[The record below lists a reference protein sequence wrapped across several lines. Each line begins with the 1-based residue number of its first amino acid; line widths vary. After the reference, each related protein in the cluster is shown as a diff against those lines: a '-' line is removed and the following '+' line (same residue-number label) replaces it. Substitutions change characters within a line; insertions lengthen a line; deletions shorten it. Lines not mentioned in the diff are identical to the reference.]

1 MVLRPKYFRSA
12 GISLA
17 ILLSAGAAAA
27 DTVTGQEFSKDF
39 NGYPCFVTLNTEA
52 GKGITLQLSD
62 YKDVW
67 SLNFIVSN
75 RADVYRKFFD
85 SRGLRDERAFE
96 DAFKSVRIGDR
107 NIEFEDTSLFEVQRK
122 DVDEK
127 SVGIFKIKE
136 QHNVAQAL
144 AAMTTDGIA
153 IAGLISLDGT
163 TNALSEFR
171 SCSYAAM
178 GLREGERVE
187 TDFRAEYRM
196 IFERSF
202 EAWVSSMAKAEQ
214 CLDSRYDDDAVEEVI
229 DAAADAFYPGVLNF
243 PKRSAYRED
252 LEGKLPLAKLSG
264 IADALQGCLMAGRL
278 AEASRIPVDLAIKS
292 AADLD

>member
-1 MVLRPKYFRSA
+1 MVSWSKHFKGVIGS
-12 GISLA
+12 SVF
-17 ILLSAGAAAA
+17 LLVFGPAAAE
-27 DTVTGQEFSKDF
+27 TIVGQEFSKDF

-52 GKGITLQLSD
+52 GKGVTLQLSD

-67 SLNFIVSN
+67 SLNFIVSD
-75 RADVYRKFFD
+75 RADTYRRFFD
-85 SRGLRDERAFE
+85 SRGLRDERAFSE
-96 DAFKSVRIGDR
+96 AFGGVKIGGRDF
-107 NIEFEDTSLFEVQRK
+107 NFEEISLFEVQRQ

-127 SVGIFKIKE
+127 TAGIFEIKE
-136 QHNVAQAL
+136 QHNVSQAL
-144 AAMTTDGIA
+144 EAMTADGIE
-153 IAGLISLDGT
+153 ISGLVNFDGT
-163 TNALSEFR
+163 ANSLSEFR

-214 CLDSRYDDDAVEEVI
+214 CLDARYDDAAVEEVI
-229 DAAADAFYPGVLNF
+229 DAAGDAFYPGIFNF
-243 PKRSAYRED
+243 RTRSTYRED
-252 LEGKLPLAKLSG
+252 LEGKLPFAKLAG
-264 IADALQGCLMAGRL
+264 IADAQQGCLMAGRL
-278 AEASRIPVDLAIKS
+278 AEASRIPVDRAIQS

>member
-1 MVLRPKYFRSA
+1 MFLLPRHFRSA
-12 GISLA
+12 GVSLVF
-17 ILLSAGAAAA
+17 LLAASAGAAE
-27 DTVTGQEFSKDF
+27 TITGQEFSKDF
-39 NGYPCFVTLNTEA
+39 NGYPCFVTLNSEA
-52 GKGITLQLSD
+52 GKDITLQLSD

-75 RADVYRKFFD
+75 RADVYRRFFD
-85 SRGLRDERAFE
+85 SSGLRDERAFGE
-96 DAFKSVRIGDR
+96 AFESVKIGDR
-107 NIEFEDTSLFEVQRK
+107 DFDFEETSLFEVQRQ

-127 SVGIFKIKE
+127 TAGIFEIKE
-136 QHNVAQAL
+136 QHNVAQSL
-144 AAMTTDGIA
+144 EAMTSDGIA
-153 IAGLISLDGT
+153 IAGLINLDGT

-214 CLDSRYDDDAVEEVI
+214 CLDARYDDAAVKEVI
-229 DAAADAFYPGVLNF
+229 DSAADAFYPGMLSF
-243 PKRSAYRED
+243 GKRSNYRED
-252 LEGKLPLAKLSG
+252 LEGKLPFAKLAG
-264 IADALQGCLMAGRL
+264 IADARQGCLMAGRL
-278 AEASRIPVDLAIKS
+278 AEASRIPVDRAIQS